1 MYLYITAIEKE
12 LSLTLDIKERIARKM
27 DQIIAQIF
35 RKEIS
40 EIAAN
45 HELRMKEDLNANSK
59 HYFPIIAAFEDEFG
73 IMVDYHVFQY
83 SATTIA
89 SAIDYIVDEYNKQTS

>member
-1 MYLYITAIEKE
+1 M
-12 LSLTLDIKERIARKM
+12 SLALDIKEQIALKM

-45 HELRMKEDLNANSK
+45 HELRMKEDLNATSK

-73 IMVDYHVFQY
+73 IMVDYHIFQY

-89 SAIDYIVDEYNKQTS
+89 GAIEYMTDEYNKQKA